1 MLADPVMIPV
11 EAAIVQDLL
20 ERRDELVRAITV
32 GMASGDW
39 DQVMGPFDGLLAAIK
54 RLEEGLSPSGPRA
67 S

>member
-1 MLADPVMIPV
+1 MLVDPVMIPV
-11 EAAIVQDLL
+11 DAAIVQDLL
-20 ERRDELVRAITV
+20 ARRDELVRAITA
-32 GMASGDW
+32 GMASGEW